1 MCAQTIASQFHCPH
15 LSLFVHPTKTTKLR
29 RLLFPRKKQH
39 LILKI
44 VQTNKK
50 ISVKLNKN
58 EIMLFTEH
66 FLSFFS
72 YVNTVL
78 PTESIFHM
86 LFLWVYVYTYMYIHV
101 TEEKDNVT
109 NLNLT
114 PSNIPVVIS
123 EGQTVVS

>member
-1 MCAQTIASQFHCPH
+1 
-15 LSLFVHPTKTTKLR
+15 
-29 RLLFPRKKQH
+29 
-39 LILKI
+39 
-44 VQTNKK
+44 
-50 ISVKLNKN
+50 
-58 EIMLFTEH
+58 MLFTEH

-78 PTESIFHM
+78 LTESIFHM
-86 LFLWVYVYTYMYIHV
+86 LFLWFYVYTYMYIHV

>member
-1 MCAQTIASQFHCPH
+1 
-15 LSLFVHPTKTTKLR
+15 
-29 RLLFPRKKQH
+29 
-39 LILKI
+39 
-44 VQTNKK
+44 
-50 ISVKLNKN
+50 
-58 EIMLFTEH
+58 MLFTEH

-78 PTESIFHM
+78 LTESIFHM

-123 EGQTVVS
+123 EGQTVVSWIPVDPMLESSWRNASMSPTAANFDEQ